1 MPYPKDFPKT
11 IDPTDIKTIGDVIVN
26 TPLIDL
32 RDLQEYL
39 RQTYGVEL
47 IIKTP
52 VDDPPSY
59 VVGYAGGAQ
68 KGE

>member
-1 MPYPKDFPKT
+1 M
-11 IDPTDIKTIGDVIVN
+11 IGDVIVN

-39 RQTYGVEL
+39 RETYGVEL

-52 VDDPPSY
+52 VDDPPNY
-59 VVGYAGGAQ
+59 VAGYASAKGA
-68 KGE
+68 E

>member
-1 MPYPKDFPKT
+1 MPYPKDFPES
-11 IDPTDIKTIGDVIVN
+11 INPRDIKMIGDVIVN

-39 RQTYGVEL
+39 RETYGVEL

-52 VDDPPSY
+52 VDDPPNY
-59 VVGYAGGAQ
+59 QIGYASA
-68 KGE
+68 KEK